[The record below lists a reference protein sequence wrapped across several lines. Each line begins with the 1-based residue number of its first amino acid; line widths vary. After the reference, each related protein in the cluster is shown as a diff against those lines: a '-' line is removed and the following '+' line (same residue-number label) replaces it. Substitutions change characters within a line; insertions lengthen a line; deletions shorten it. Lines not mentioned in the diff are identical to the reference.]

1 MRCRTTRVRV
11 KAVPWLIFR
20 RWEQLIVYCQTMAQ
34 SRAMAAIRGS
44 RCAQPQIKKVTY
56 KIEKTRAR
64 TSHKTQWSRSK
75 TRWITIC
82 IIRKLRR
89 ISIFKIRIRGRQV
102 IRTIQNNQIIQKY
115 LDLDLFRYKV
125 TKMERKYWRT
135 KHRRRRRCNWS
146 NHRRMI
152 WVPFHLILLIMIMA
166 WPTILDLVKGR
177 GLICT
182 IYPISQNSLH
192 IKLKFKWAL
201 SNIQLALQAFKII
214 ERLQSSSPPATWAF
228 RTKQVLVKSP
238 TSRMLQKL
246 GIIWLDKIIQCKQLW
261 LERKKGWNHHDL
273 GSNNTLMEA
282 VDLIELRRIRIHR
295 NQEYL
300 HLLIKI
306 RTTCFKRMIQS
317 LKSNTSYEWRKSYL
331 CQIHCKCWRN
341 SETNIC
347 ITQ

>member
-1 MRCRTTRVRV
+1 
-11 KAVPWLIFR
+11 
-20 RWEQLIVYCQTMAQ
+20 
-34 SRAMAAIRGS
+34 MAAIRAS

-56 KIEKTRAR
+56 KIEKTTAR
-64 TSHKTQWSRSK
+64 TSHKTQWSPSK

-89 ISIFKIRIRGRQV
+89 ILIFKIRIRGRQV
-102 IRTIQNNQIIQKY
+102 IHTIQNNQIIQKS
-115 LDLDLFRYKV
+115 LDPVSFHFKV
-125 TKMERKYWRT
+125 TKTARKYWRI
-135 KHRRRRRCNWS
+135 KHRRRRRCNW
-146 NHRRMI
+146 NNLRRMI

-166 WPTILDLVKGR
+166 WPTILDLVKGQEP
-177 GLICT
+177 IC
-182 IYPISQNSLH
+182 IISRISQNSLH
-192 IKLKFKWAL
+192 IKPKFKWVL
-201 SNIQLALQAFKII
+201 SNIQLAQQAFKII

-246 GIIWLDKIIQCKQLW
+246 GIIWLDKITQCKLLW
-261 LERKKGWNHHDL
+261 LERKKAWNHHDL

-282 VDLIELRRIRIHR
+282 VDLIELRLIRIRK
-295 NQEYL
+295 NQGYL

-317 LKSNTSYEWRKSYL
+317 LKSNTSYEWRKNYL
-331 CQIHCKCWRN
+331 CQTLCKCWLN
-341 SETNIC
+341 SEINIC

>member
-1 MRCRTTRVRV
+1 
-11 KAVPWLIFR
+11 
-20 RWEQLIVYCQTMAQ
+20 MAQ
-34 SRAMAAIRGS
+34 SRAMAVIRGS
-44 RCAQPQIKKVTY
+44 RCVRPQIKKVTY
-56 KIEKTRAR
+56 KIEKTPVR
-64 TSHKTQWSRSK
+64 TSHKTQWSPSK

-89 ISIFKIRIRGRQV
+89 ILIFKIRIRGRQV
-102 IRTIQNNQIIQKY
+102 IRTIQNNQIIQKC
-115 LDLDLFRYKV
+115 LDLASFHYKV
-125 TKMERKYWRT
+125 TKMVRKYWRT
-135 KHRRRRRCNWS
+135 KHLRRRRYNWS
-146 NHRRMI
+146 NHRRMT

-166 WPTILDLVKGR
+166 WQTILDLVKDQGP
-177 GLICT
+177 ICT
-182 IYPISQNSLH
+182 IFPISQNSLH

-246 GIIWLDKIIQCKQLW
+246 GIIWLDKITQCKLLW
-261 LERKKGWNHHDL
+261 LEQKKAWNHHDL

-282 VDLIELRRIRIHR
+282 VGLIELSRIRIHK
-295 NQEYL
+295 NQGYL
-300 HLLIKI
+300 RLLIKI

-331 CQIHCKCWRN
+331 CQTLCKCWRN

-347 ITQ
+347 IIQ